1 MTTQSMMQPADA
13 LTKDQELALGRRIQ
27 KKLSAESATALEAT
41 TPEVAIASMQ
51 EEINRGLAG
60 LNLSDRRR
68 YSNALAAALNSEKT
82 SKKLMEWAPSFEY
95 FTPADMATLQDGWT
109 DKLLKSFESAMEK
122 NGYESTVFAD
132 EPGFDASDRRKF
144 QRDGDR
150 AADALVRSNIL
161 LVRSMAHEFKRRMP
175 ASPDHEEIFAMGMVG
190 LWKAARK
197 YDPRRENKFST
208 VAYNW
213 IRQSIVRE
221 INNTHRLVR
230 LPENRVGDYI
240 AISRLRR
247 ELKDRDISE
256 AEFEDYVTEKLGLS
270 KEKTREIN
278 NAAGNHASLN
288 KTVGDDDGEKEL
300 IHYVAKSTPAA
311 EEVAIE
317 SEMQTILDM
326 ALGDLEPLELEI
338 VVSSFKLSYGN
349 IEHRTVKAIC
359 ADAAISPS
367 QYRRYSANAMK
378 KIREHMD
385 SYGVSFADFF
395 S

>member
-1 MTTQSMMQPADA
+1 MTTQSMMHPAEA
-13 LTKDQELALGRRIQ
+13 LSKDQELALGRRIQ
-27 KKLSAESATALEAT
+27 KKLSAESATALELT
-41 TPEVAIASMQ
+41 TPEDAIVSMQ
-51 EEINRGLAG
+51 EELNRGLAG
-60 LNLSDRRR
+60 LMISDRRR
-68 YSNALAAALNSEKT
+68 YSNALAVALSSEKT
-82 SKKLMEWAPSFEY
+82 SKKLMEWAPAFEY
-95 FTPADMATLQDGWT
+95 FTSADMDTLRAGWSE
-109 DKLLKSFESAMEK
+109 KLVKSFDSAMDK
-122 NGYESTVFAD
+122 NGYSASAFAD
-132 EPGFDASDRRKF
+132 EAGFDGATRRRL

-150 AADALVRSNIL
+150 AADSLVRSNIL

-247 ELKDRDISE
+247 ELNDQDISE
-256 AEFEDYVTEKLGLS
+256 SEFEDRVTEKLGLS
-270 KEKTREIN
+270 REKTREIN
-278 NAAGNHASLN
+278 NAAGSHASLN

-311 EEVAIE
+311 EDVAIE
-317 SEMQTILDM
+317 TEMQTILDM
-326 ALGDLEPLELEI
+326 AMGDLEPLELEI

-359 ADAAISPS
+359 ADADISPS
-367 QYRRYSANAMK
+367 QYRRISVTAMR

>member
-1 MTTQSMMQPADA
+1 MMMQPAEN
-13 LTKDQELALGRRIQ
+13 LSKDQELALGKRIQ
-27 KKLSAESATALEAT
+27 RKLSADAAFVLEAM
-41 TPEVAIASMQ
+41 TPEEAIASNQ
-51 EEINRGLAG
+51 EELNRGLAG
-60 LNLSDRRR
+60 LDIELRRV
-68 YSNALAAALNSEKT
+68 YSAALAASLSTEKDP
-82 SKKLMEWAPSFEY
+82 KKLMEWAPAFEY
-95 FTPADMATLQDGWT
+95 FTPSDMAAMQSSWT
-109 DKLLKSFESAMEK
+109 DKLKKSFDSALVR
-122 NGYESTVFAD
+122 GSYEASILAD
-132 EPGFDASDRRKF
+132 EPGFDGLTRKML
-144 QRDGDR
+144 QRDGER
-150 AADALVRSNIL
+150 AAHSLVSSNIL

-247 ELKDRDISE
+247 EHKDRELTES
-256 AEFEDYVTEKLGLS
+256 EFEDIVAAELGLS
-270 KEKTREIN
+270 HEKIREIN
-278 NAAGNHASLN
+278 NAASNHASLN
-288 KTVGDDDGEKEL
+288 KPVGDDDGEKEL

-326 ALGDLEPLELEI
+326 ALGDLDPLELEV
-338 VVSSFKLSYGN
+338 VVSSFKLNYGS

-359 ADAAISPS
+359 ADAGISPS
-367 QYRRYSANAMK
+367 QYRRVSSTAMK
-378 KIREHMD
+378 KIREHLD